1 MKLPRILYVPCL
13 SRGCTL
19 PPPSLLSYS
28 LKDPAGSL
36 SPPPFPL
43 AARRKERGDMGWQE
57 EEEEI
62 KDITYFSRP
71 KKEGKESLLFRDPE
85 AIFSLPLFFPL
96 RRLHRIL
103 YVRRLHGRKGGF
115 IANKSRGAGPVKFEQ
130 GKLLST
136 VGDSLFSRVTY
147 AAKTRFTS
155 EFVAEKVRTTI
166 AIWDVRQRG
175 GILIRFKF
183 VPNVSRPK
191 MYKFAQHMT
200 PRPII
205 PLFHL

>member
-1 MKLPRILYVPCL
+1 
-13 SRGCTL
+13 
-19 PPPSLLSYS
+19 
-28 LKDPAGSL
+28 
-36 SPPPFPL
+36 
-43 AARRKERGDMGWQE
+43 MGWQG

-71 KKEGKESLLFRDPE
+71 KKEEGKKSLLFRDPG
-85 AIFSLPLFFPL
+85 AIFFSAVIFSLAPSAS
-96 RRLHRIL
+96 HT
-103 YVRRLHGRKGGF
+103 VREETSWKGGF

-136 VGDSLFSRVTY
+136 VGDSLFNRVTY

-166 AIWDVRQRG
+166 AIWDVRHKG
-175 GILIRFKF
+175 GILIRLQF